1 MVAKLDKL
9 ERKVHRCCTYGRFQ
23 TYHSTSLTYPDEY
36 LPTYQRFYQ
45 EVGRTSTKEEGRSGG
60 FLALFGLVLTLP
72 KIPFPAGGKA
82 VRLCPRRETQLRVWC
97 SVSDLRQS
105 FFPRS
110 SSAYN
115 IQTHWKRERR
125 RRRRREREIIDAWE
139 EATEVGSERR
149 ECGDHGSKADPSV
162 A

>member
-1 MVAKLDKL
+1 V
-9 ERKVHRCCTYGRFQ
+9 
-23 TYHSTSLTYPDEY
+23 
-36 LPTYQRFYQ
+36 
-45 EVGRTSTKEEGRSGG
+45 
-60 FLALFGLVLTLP
+60 
-72 KIPFPAGGKA
+72 GGKA

-115 IQTHWKRERR
+115 IQTHRKRERRRR

-139 EATEVGSERR
+139 EVTEVGSERR
-149 ECGDHGSKADPSV
+149 ECGGSRKESGPIRSLMDEMSRRAQSPWRV
-162 A
+162 WHN